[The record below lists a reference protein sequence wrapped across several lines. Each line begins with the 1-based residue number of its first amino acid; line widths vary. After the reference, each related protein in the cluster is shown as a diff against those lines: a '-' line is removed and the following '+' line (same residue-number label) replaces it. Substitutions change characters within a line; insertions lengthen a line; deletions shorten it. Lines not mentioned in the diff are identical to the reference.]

1 MEIASKIKRS
11 FRKNKMAFLF
21 LAPALALNFTF
32 FLYPLIRTIW
42 MSFYKW
48 TVLGNS
54 KFIGMENYD
63 KLMSDPQFWQSFK
76 NIVIY
81 TIMVTPMIF
90 MVAFVLAIM
99 LNRKFKGVNFFRSV
113 YFLPVTFSFV
123 VASLIWMWMYN
134 EMYGI
139 INFLFKYVG
148 LIDQPVAWLGKTWL
162 ARISVSIMIVWK
174 TAGFSMVL
182 LLAGLQGIPESIYEA
197 ASIDGASGIK
207 KFMYVTFPILKPT
220 FALALLISFIGSFLA
235 FDHFYVMTGGGP
247 ANTTQTVVMYIF
259 KTSFNFFKLGYGA
272 SISIFLL
279 IILVILSFGQIK
291 LMNADKVD

>member
-1 MEIASKIKRS
+1 M
-11 FRKNKMAFLF
+11 
-21 LAPALALNFTF
+21 
-32 FLYPLIRTIW
+32 
-42 MSFYKW
+42 
-48 TVLGNS
+48 
-54 KFIGMENYD
+54 
-63 KLMSDPQFWQSFK
+63 
-76 NIVIY
+76 
-81 TIMVTPMIF
+81 
-90 MVAFVLAIM
+90 
-99 LNRKFKGVNFFRSV
+99 
-113 YFLPVTFSFV
+113 

-162 ARISVSIMIVWK
+162 ARISVSVMIVWK

-272 SISIFLL
+272 AISIFLL
-279 IILVILSFGQIK
+279 IVLVILSFGQIK